1 VAPLSRA
8 IAAETRSRDTL
19 SGENLG
25 KTMIGFFKL
34 LNAPC
39 RDMTALVSRA
49 LDERL
54 TFSQRVAVRS
64 HLLYCRACRRFR
76 KQTQQLHD
84 ALRNQPAGE
93 DPVATSGS
101 QQLSPEARER
111 IRQALTTD

>member
-1 VAPLSRA
+1 
-8 IAAETRSRDTL
+8 
-19 SGENLG
+19 
-25 KTMIGFFKL
+25 MIGFFKL

-54 TFSQRVAVRS
+54 TFGQRVAVRS

-84 ALRNQPAGE
+84 ALRNQPADGTRWRR
-93 DPVATSGS
+93 PVPNSS
-101 QQLSPEARER
+101 ARKRASASARPWER
-111 IRQALTTD
+111 IDST